1 MEANQPNKIF
11 RQAVLDRLASPE
23 QLHVL
28 MQVTDAKGW
37 LGLLGLSLLLVTG
50 VVWGIIGHVPTK
62 LEASGM
68 LMHAGGLADVV
79 SVGTGQITSLE
90 VEVGDYV
97 QKGQE
102 VATLAQPD
110 LLEQLNGLE
119 ARLGEL
125 KGNLERAKAA
135 GSRDVSLRQ
144 AASGKERQNL
154 EATIAANELR
164 AKELE
169 DKVVTQAGLY
179 EKGLVTKDALQA
191 TRDALRS
198 TQISSQSLRA
208 NLQQLAVDSFSAERS
223 NDAMLTGE
231 TMQVQE
237 TERQIKLLKEKLEQ
251 NSRVMSTHA
260 GKVVEVRS
268 MVGDMVGPGNPIV
281 SVERVGE
288 RGGLE
293 VLLYVDSRE
302 GKMVRPGMEVQIA
315 PTIVRKERYGVM
327 VGRVKSVE
335 TFPSTRQGMMRVLHN
350 EQLVDSFLADTAGT
364 PIAVRAE
371 LTVATNT
378 PSGYKWS
385 SGKGPDVVLTSG
397 TRCVGYVTT
406 RTQRPIALVF
416 PALDHGG

>member
-1 MEANQPNKIF
+1 
-11 RQAVLDRLASPE
+11 
-23 QLHVL
+23 
-28 MQVTDAKGW
+28 
-37 LGLLGLSLLLVTG
+37 
-50 VVWGIIGHVPTK
+50 
-62 LEASGM
+62 
-68 LMHAGGLADVV
+68 
-79 SVGTGQITSLE
+79 
-90 VEVGDYV
+90 
-97 QKGQE
+97 
-102 VATLAQPD
+102 
-110 LLEQLNGLE
+110 
-119 ARLGEL
+119 
-125 KGNLERAKAA
+125 
-135 GSRDVSLRQ
+135 VSLRQ

-154 EATIAANELR
+154 EATIAANDLR

-198 TQISSQSLRA
+198 TQISTQSLRA
-208 NLQQLAVDSFSAERS
+208 NLQQLAVDSFSAERM
-223 NDAMLTGE
+223 NDATLTGE

-371 LTVATNT
+371 LTVAANT

>member
-1 MEANQPNKIF
+1 M
-11 RQAVLDRLASPE
+11 
-23 QLHVL
+23 
-28 MQVTDAKGW
+28 
-37 LGLLGLSLLLVTG
+37 
-50 VVWGIIGHVPTK
+50 
-62 LEASGM
+62 
-68 LMHAGGLADVV
+68 
-79 SVGTGQITSLE
+79 
-90 VEVGDYV
+90 
-97 QKGQE
+97 
-102 VATLAQPD
+102 
-110 LLEQLNGLE
+110 
-119 ARLGEL
+119 
-125 KGNLERAKAA
+125 
-135 GSRDVSLRQ
+135 
-144 AASGKERQNL
+144 

-198 TQISSQSLRA
+198 TQIATQNLRA
-208 NLQQLAVDSFSAERS
+208 SMQQLTVESFSAERM

-237 TERQIKLLKEKLEQ
+237 TERQIKLIKEKLDQ
-251 NSRVMSTHA
+251 NSRVISTHA
-260 GKVVEVRS
+260 GKVVELRA
-268 MVGDMVGPGNPIV
+268 MVGDMIGPGNPIV
-281 SVERVGE
+281 SMERIGE

-315 PTIVRKERYGVM
+315 PSIVRKERYGVM
-327 VGRVKSVE
+327 VGKVKSVE